1 MRRVFV
7 IACLTVAVTATC
19 ASTAAAEPN
28 IQAHRGGSLRAGVP
42 TYPENTMPAFEAATK
57 LGVTLEM
64 DVKLT
69 ADNVAVVIHDDT
81 LDRVTACTGPVH
93 DRTLAQLAA
102 CPVDI
107 LGTEGDFTPL
117 APGDAREAPIP
128 TLADV
133 LGLLRRTG
141 ATASIEIK
149 NLPNDNDFDTTPAY
163 ATSIASTIAAG
174 GVPLSHLIIQSFFS
188 PNLDTAKPI
197 LPGAEFSFLTLKSL
211 EVAGPPIASGNGYD
225 WVSPQWP
232 VDQAYI
238 SNAHAMG
245 LRVVPFTIDGADGLR
260 QAFRMGVDAVI
271 TNEPLLARSIF
282 AQETGKP
289 PRIPRAAG
297 RRACGKT
304 AARRSTPAIRALSR
318 RKGGPRVFAM
328 QFKQELRNVVSYR
341 TFRNKIECAI
351 RRYVLPN
358 RAKHR
363 PNVVA
368 FNEDV
373 GLMTLATG
381 SRGAAIRRIF
391 SKPGAGDCKGQP
403 PPCGA
408 LSALLSVGSAYSEP
422 DAAYKSRF
430 PDSGYLSAPFVDATD
445 TFARGWMQVFSDM
458 ARKYH
463 LYILGSNNQAP
474 FRESRDPAEIDLFRD
489 PDLPRPKSVYVATS
503 SKVYNEA
510 FLWGPRFVRSEGP
523 RPLHNVVAQNRKVPL
538 TPIENALGL
547 TPGPTSGADAVAN
560 LRPYHLPR
568 TRARIGFA
576 TSLPAFQYGRPFG
589 RSLAPALDP
598 CSDVAT
604 YYMACLQRLHTN
616 LVMQDE
622 ANPGQWTTDAG
633 SGAWQP
639 LEWMSSTWR
648 AAADPTAT
656 FTYNVTPHMVGNLA
670 DLPFDGQTA
679 ITQRGLRGRRA
690 CTYVG
695 NAARFNTRLDP
706 RSYRVY
712 SGRKRQFLA
721 LAPWVT
727 RDTTRPRL
735 ERRGRALAAGSGSR
749 LENAYLETAIVA
761 DLPFPPDPRRANC
774 LGQPRPRRTR

>member
-1 MRRVFV
+1 MRRALVTTCLI
-7 IACLTVAVTATC
+7 IALTGAC
-19 ASTAAAEPN
+19 ASAAAAGPY
-28 IQAHRGGSLRAGVP
+28 IQGHRGGSVRDGVP
-42 TYPENTMPAFEAATK
+42 TFPENTMPAFEAAAK
-57 LGVTLEM
+57 LGITLEM

-69 ADNVAVVIHDDT
+69 ADNVPVIIHDDT

-93 DRTLAQLAA
+93 AKTLAQLAA

-107 LGTEGDFTPL
+107 LGTEGNFTPL
-117 APGDAREAPIP
+117 AAGDPREAPIP

-133 LGLLRRTG
+133 LGLIRQTG

-149 NLPNDNDFDTTPAY
+149 NLPTDNDFDSTPAY
-163 ATSIASTIAAG
+163 ATTIATAIKLS
-174 GVPLSHLIIQSFFS
+174 GVPDSHLIIQSFLS
-188 PNLDTAKPI
+188 SNLDTAKQI
-197 LPGAEFSFLTLKSL
+197 LPGAEFSFLTLKAL
-211 EVAGPPIASGNGYD
+211 EAAGPPIAQGSGFQ

-232 VDQAYI
+232 VDQTYI
-238 SNAHAMG
+238 SNAHAQG
-245 LRVVPFTIDGADGLR
+245 LRVVPYTIDDAAGLR
-260 QAFRMGVDAVI
+260 QAFKMGVDAVI

-282 AQETGKP
+282 TQETSRLP
-289 PRIPRAAG
+289 AIPKAPG
-297 RRACGKT
+297 RRVCGRT
-304 AARRSTPAIRALSR
+304 AAKRSLPAIKALNR
-318 RKGGPRVFAM
+318 RGGGPRVFAM

-341 TFRNKIECAI
+341 TFRTKIECAI

-363 PNVVA
+363 PNVIA
-368 FNEDV
+368 FNEDI

-381 SRGAAIRRIF
+381 SRGAATRRIF
-391 SKPGAGDCKGQP
+391 SKPGGGDCKGQP

-408 LSALLSVGSAYSEP
+408 IAALLSVGSAYSGP
-422 DAAYKSRF
+422 DAAYRSRYS
-430 PDSGYLSAPFVDATD
+430 DVGYLSGPFLDATD
-445 TFARGWMQVFSDM
+445 TFGRGWMQVFSDM

-463 LYILGSNNQAP
+463 LYILGSNDQAP
-474 FRESRDPAEIDLFRD
+474 FRESRDPAEIDTFSD
-489 PDLPRPKSVYVATS
+489 PDLPRPKTVYVATS

-523 RPLHNVVAQNRKVPL
+523 LPLRNVVASNRKVPL
-538 TPIENALGL
+538 TDIENALGL
-547 TPGPTSGADAVAN
+547 TSGPTSGPDAVAN

-576 TSLPAFQYGRPFG
+576 TSLPAFEYGRPFG
-589 RSLAPALDP
+589 QRLAPTLDP

-695 NAARFNTRLDP
+695 NATRFNTRVDP
-706 RSYRVY
+706 KSYRVY

-727 RDTTRPRL
+727 RDTSRARL
-735 ERRGRALAAGSGSR
+735 ERRGAALAAGSHSKY
-749 LENAYLETAIVA
+749 ENAYLETAIVA
-761 DLPFPPDPRRANC
+761 DLPFPPVRRRPNC
-774 LGQPRPRRTR
+774 LGQPRPHRR